1 MTRLEES
8 GHVELVLG
16 NGGGSYRIT
25 ESRIDRLQSL
35 LRKPIEDVSRSPL
48 QASLP
53 MKFGFLH
60 HLPPAEQRQEID
72 ALTDRLRTARAELA
86 DLRSRHETEVDRDAE
101 TGYRRDLIRLRI
113 FVLDSLIEWLETVEI
128 DRSAEV

>member
-1 MTRLEES
+1 VARTGSPNRESIDCSRCFEADRRRLSVAATGVVADE
-8 GHVELVLG
+8 
-16 NGGGSYRIT
+16 I
-25 ESRIDRLQSL
+25 RL
-35 LRKPIEDVSRSPL
+35 
-48 QASLP
+48 
-53 MKFGFLH
+53 LH